1 MADASEIVMDLDRVE
16 ERRSVGRLAMQ
27 RSHFAVQQCQHGS
40 LILSV
45 HTLLLQLLRQWH
57 LELPRDNQRT
67 SLHLST
73 ISLCI
78 QTHTTLL
85 GMWAMADASEIV
97 MDLDRVEDRRILG
110 KLAMQRSRLAVQ
122 QCRLGSLTL
131 SVHTLLLQHLRQ
143 SHLELPQDNR
153 RTSLQLHKIRDG
165 IMQILHVR
173 MMGTDLAGV
182 ISTVYGAHAVPVIS
196 AGIIIT
202 AWASKITV
210 PERGT
215 LTGA

>member
-16 ERRSVGRLAMQ
+16 ERRILGKLAMQ

-45 HTLLLQLLRQWH
+45 VTLLLQL
-57 LELPRDNQRT
+57 
-67 SLHLST
+67 
-73 ISLCI
+73 
-78 QTHTTLL
+78 
-85 GMWAMADASEIV
+85 
-97 MDLDRVEDRRILG
+97 
-110 KLAMQRSRLAVQ
+110 
-122 QCRLGSLTL
+122 
-131 SVHTLLLQHLRQ
+131 LRQ

-165 IMQILHVR
+165 IMQIPLVR
-173 MMGTDLAGV
+173 MMGRDLAGV
-182 ISTVYGAHAVPVIS
+182 ISTIYRAHAVPVIS

-210 PERGT
+210 AERGT
-215 LTGA
+215 LTGAEENVYRTAKLARVARVVDLYLGLGF